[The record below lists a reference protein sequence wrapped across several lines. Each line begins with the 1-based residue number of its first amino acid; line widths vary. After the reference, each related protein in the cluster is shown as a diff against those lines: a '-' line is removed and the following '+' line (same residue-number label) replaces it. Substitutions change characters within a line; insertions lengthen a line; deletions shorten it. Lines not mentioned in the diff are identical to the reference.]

1 MVRVSLLALA
11 ELLPEKERL
20 HVAFVT
26 PEMGPYVKTGGLA
39 DVSAAL
45 PKALVRLGHRVTV
58 VLPRYRGIAFPPGE
72 FAGSVHVPVDGIARS
87 AGFYRTRSAAGVEV
101 VFVEYP
107 PFYDRDAIYADY
119 GDNRLR
125 FAFLARAAVE
135 YFRSRGERP
144 SVFHA
149 HDWQTG
155 LVPVYLKAF
164 YWEDP
169 TLHRMPSV
177 FTIHNVAYQGQ
188 FGMDTVGLLGL
199 PWNLGTSDALEYH
212 GSISYLKGGAVF
224 SEMLSTVSPTYA
236 HEIQGPEHSFGFDG
250 VVRSRSRDVVGILN
264 GVDYDEW
271 DPGVD
276 PQLAQNYSP
285 ADPSG
290 KAACKSELLR
300 AYGLPEFP
308 DLPLVGVTSRLVWQK
323 GFDIVAGAWWDL
335 LQRPLR
341 MVVLGSGEASVQ
353 DGLRHLALRAPDRF
367 GVRFGYDEVLAHK
380 IMGGADIFLMPSR
393 SEPCGLTQM
402 YALRYGT
409 IPIVRAT
416 GGLADTVEPFDAAG
430 RKGTGFR
437 FDTPDGTGLV
447 WAIDQALAAYQNRPA
462 WKALRARA
470 MQKDFSWERSARG
483 YVELYR
489 QAISRV

>member
-1 MVRVSLLALA
+1 LA
-11 ELLPEKERL
+11 ELLPEKQRL

-58 VLPRYRGIAFPPGE
+58 VLPRYRGIAFPAGE
-72 FAGSVHVPVDGIARS
+72 FAGSVHVPVDAVARS
-87 AGFYRTRSAAGVEV
+87 AGFYRTRGAADVEV

-107 PFYDRDAIYADY
+107 PFYDRDAIYGDY
-119 GDNRLR
+119 GDNRQR

-149 HDWQTG
+149 HDWQAG
-155 LVPVYLKAF
+155 LVPVYLKGF

-188 FGMDTVGLLGL
+188 FGMDTIGLLGL

-236 HEIQGPEHSFGFDG
+236 LEIQGPEHAFGFDG
-250 VVRSRSRDVVGILN
+250 VVRSRARDVVGILN

-271 DPGVD
+271 DPRVD
-276 PQLAQNYSP
+276 AHLAQKYSP
-285 ADPSG
+285 AEASG
-290 KAACKSELLR
+290 KAACKSDLLR

-308 DLPLVGVTSRLVWQK
+308 DLPLVGITSRLVWQK

-353 DGLRHLALRAPDRF
+353 DGLRQLALRAPDRF
-367 GVRFGYDEVLAHK
+367 AVRFGYDEVLAHK
-380 IMGGADIFLMPSR
+380 IMGGSDLFLMPSR

-447 WAIDQALAAYQNRPA
+447 WALDRALAAFRDARA
-462 WKALRARA
+462 WKALMRRA
-470 MQKDFSWERSARG
+470 MEKDFSWERSARG
-483 YVELYR
+483 YVDLFR
-489 QAISRV
+489 RAISRV